1 VDAPDGVAK
10 IFSISPENAVEF
22 VRLRRMR
29 GAGHG
34 DSFFPCGGQT
44 PAGGHSAH
52 LRLTGKRADEPGLR
66 TFDATARSSPAF
78 HV

>member
-22 VRLRRMR
+22 LR
-29 GAGHG
+29 
-34 DSFFPCGGQT
+34 CGGQT